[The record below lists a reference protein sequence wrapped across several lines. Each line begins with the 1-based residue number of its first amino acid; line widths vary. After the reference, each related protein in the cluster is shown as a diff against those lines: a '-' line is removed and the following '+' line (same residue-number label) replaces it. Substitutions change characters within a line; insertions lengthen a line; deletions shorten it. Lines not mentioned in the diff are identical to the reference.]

1 MVVGRARGRLTFPED
16 PSMDRS
22 RSLRSTPRAP
32 RVALVALA
40 VVLLPAALFAQ
51 AQGRMY
57 GFVTDVAGKPVEGAR
72 IIISAPEKANF
83 KVEAKSDKKGKYSLA
98 VLDATRTYT
107 LRIEKEGY
115 QPQEGPYKFAAFA
128 TTKVDIQLAP
138 ANAAAPVAAPMAP
151 APRMAPED
159 AAKAEAQRAAAQT
172 AQSAIVAYNEGA
184 QLFNSGDVD
193 GAIAKF
199 ELAAQTDPKLAPAP
213 SILARLYVQKQVWDK
228 AAAAAES
235 ALALDPTDA
244 KAAFARFE
252 AYQAL
257 GDKEKSQAA
266 FADLQRID
274 PKGAASSLYDKG
286 KALFDAGQVEAAV
299 KTLNES
305 ATLDPTH
312 ARVHYQLGLCYA
324 NTGEYGKA
332 KAELKRFIE
341 LAPEDPEAAV
351 AQEMLKGLR

>member
-1 MVVGRARGRLTFPED
+1 
-16 PSMDRS
+16 MDRF
-22 RSLRSTPRAP
+22 RALRSTCCAR

-40 VVLLPAALFAQ
+40 LVLLPAALFAQ

-57 GFVTDVAGKPVEGAR
+57 GFVTDMAGKPVEGAR
-72 IIISAPEKANF
+72 IIVFLPESATY
-83 KVEAKSDKKGKYSLA
+83 KVEVKSDKKGKYSIA
-98 VLDATRTYT
+98 VLDATRHYT

-115 QPQEGPYKFAAFA
+115 QPQEGPYKFEAFA
-128 TTKVDIQLAP
+128 TAKVDIQLAP
-138 ANAAAPVAAPMAP
+138 ANAAAPAAPPMAPTAP
-151 APRMAPED
+151 APRVSPEE
-159 AAKAEAQRAAAQT
+159 AAKAEAQRTAAQT
-172 AQSAIVAYNEGA
+172 EQAAILTYNEGA

-199 ELAAQTDPKLAPAP
+199 ELAAQTNPKLPQAQ
-213 SILARLYVQKQVWDK
+213 SILARLYAQKQAWDK
-228 AAAAAES
+228 SAAAAES
-235 ALALDPTDA
+235 AMTLDPTDA

-257 GDKEKSQAA
+257 GEKEKAQAA
-266 FADLQRID
+266 FVELQKVD
-274 PKGAASSLYDKG
+274 PQGAAISLYDKG
-286 KALFDAGQVEAAV
+286 RALFEAGQVQAAV
-299 KTLNES
+299 TTLNEA

-312 ARVHYQLGLCYA
+312 ARAHYQLGLCYA

-332 KAELKRFIE
+332 KTELKRFLE

>member
-1 MVVGRARGRLTFPED
+1 
-16 PSMDRS
+16 MDRS
-22 RSLRSTPRAP
+22 RSLSSTLRAR

-40 VVLLPAALFAQ
+40 VVLLPAALLAQ

-57 GFVTDVAGKPVEGAR
+57 GFVTDLSGKPVEGVR
-72 IIISAPEKANF
+72 VIISAPEKANF
-83 KVEAKSDKKGKYSLA
+83 KVETKSDKKGKYSLA

-115 QPQEGPYKFAAFA
+115 QPQEGPYKFEAFA

-138 ANAAAPVAAPMAP
+138 ANAAAPVSAPMAP
-151 APRMAPED
+151 APRVSSED
-159 AAKAEAQRAAAQT
+159 VAKAEAQRAAAQT
-172 AQSAIVAYNEGA
+172 EQAAILAYNEGA

-199 ELAAQTDPKLAPAP
+199 ELAAQTNPKLPQAQ
-213 SILARLYVQKQVWDK
+213 SILARLYAQKQVWDK
-228 AAAAAES
+228 SAAAAES
-235 ALALDPTDA
+235 AMALDPTDA

-257 GDKEKSQAA
+257 GEKEKAQTA
-266 FADLQRID
+266 FVELQKVD
-274 PKGAASSLYDKG
+274 PQGAAISLYDKG
-286 KALFDAGQVEAAV
+286 RALFEAGQVQAAV
-299 KTLNES
+299 TTLNEA

-312 ARVHYQLGLCYA
+312 ARAHYQLGLCYA
-324 NTGEYGKA
+324 NTGDYGKA
-332 KAELKRFIE
+332 KAELKRFLE

-351 AQEMLKGLR
+351 AKEMLKGLR